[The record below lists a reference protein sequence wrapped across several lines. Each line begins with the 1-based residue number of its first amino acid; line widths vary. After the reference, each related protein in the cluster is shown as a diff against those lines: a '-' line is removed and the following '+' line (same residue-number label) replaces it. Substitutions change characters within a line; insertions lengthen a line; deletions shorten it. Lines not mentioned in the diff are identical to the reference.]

1 MSGSFGRHATGSLG
15 RCRAADGRACSRSPP
30 HPGQSPAPRDSAP
43 RVWATKPQLGPRTA
57 RLVLSGGGAG
67 TRPLPAGPVPDP
79 HGCGQLGQYTTRQ
92 VPSKLRGGCA
102 TVPRWAK
109 PGPGRSP
116 VCVGPSGRLVPSK
129 HIGVHAATSHRMKP
143 GLCWGLTQVGASAY
157 TPRGRCR
164 AAEGSALIRSP
175 PGEAQSGREHNV
187 CGCFGPNTAWLVQ
200 NRRGSSLGRYPSGK
214 ARSRPK
220 ALPRAPRAWAPRPI
234 HCSAGGGSSRGEC
247 ARAPHRAKPGP
258 GRTPTCAGAS
268 AYTLLG

>member
-1 MSGSFGRHATGSLG
+1 MEG
-15 RCRAADGRACSRSPP
+15 RAAAPIPTPGKARPLGTAP
-30 HPGQSPAPRDSAP
+30 HVCG
-43 RVWATKPQLGPRTA
+43 QLGLRTA
-57 RLVLSGGGAG
+57 RLVLIGGEAG

-164 AAEGSALIRSP
+164 AAEGSALSRSP

-200 NRRGSSLGRYPSGK
+200 SSRGEL
-214 ARSRPK
+214 SRP
-220 ALPRAPRAWAPRPI
+220 LPVGQSPVQAKGPAQSPAGLGA
-234 HCSAGGGSSRGEC
+234 SAYTLFGWGGGGGRGEC
-247 ARAPHRAKPGP
+247 ARAPYRAKPGP

>member
-1 MSGSFGRHATGSLG
+1 MPEHRSLGIRSPPGEVPAPPGPAPYVSGSFGRHATGSLG

-164 AAEGSALIRSP
+164 AAEGSALSRSP

-200 NRRGSSLGRYPSGK
+200 SRRGEL
-214 ARSRPK
+214 SRP
-220 ALPRAPRAWAPRPI
+220 LPV
-234 HCSAGGGSSRGEC
+234 G
-247 ARAPHRAKPGP
+247 
-258 GRTPTCAGAS
+258 
-268 AYTLLG
+268 